1 MCRNYGQIDVPER
14 PDPSQCHATGK
25 GLEVAVV
32 GEKSTAIIQACDFKG
47 EPFKKEMALLQCELI
62 SELTSAVVRG
72 DVRRR
77 VESQYEISY
86 QPTIKGRHQLHIKVE
101 GQHIR
106 GSPFSVAVKSP
117 LKKLGPPILTFE
129 VNSPHGVAINKK
141 GEVMVAE
148 GDGHCVSFS
157 HLMEESFDHLVCQAL
172 LMDSLTNHV
181 VLQWMVRRMF

>member
-77 VESQYEISY
+77 GMRSATNLLSRGGISY
-86 QPTIKGRHQLHIKVE
+86 ISKLKVSTSE
-101 GQHIR
+101 
-106 GSPFSVAVKSP
+106 
-117 LKKLGPPILTFE
+117 E
-129 VNSPHGVAINKK
+129 VL
-141 GEVMVAE
+141 
-148 GDGHCVSFS
+148 F
-157 HLMEESFDHLVCQAL
+157 LWQ
-172 LMDSLTNHV
+172 
-181 VLQWMVRRMF
+181 